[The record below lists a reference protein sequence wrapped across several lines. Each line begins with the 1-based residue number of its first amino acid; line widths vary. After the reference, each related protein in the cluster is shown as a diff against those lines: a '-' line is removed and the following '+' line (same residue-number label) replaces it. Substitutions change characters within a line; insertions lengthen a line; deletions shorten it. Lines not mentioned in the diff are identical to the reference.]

1 MILAELKAKNV
12 GDHKAAVRFLA
23 QGACKTT
30 FRVLGGT
37 RSYWPLVGESD
48 MGDMMM
54 DVFLENVSG
63 SQFEDL
69 DFDTGLRTEVFL

>member
-1 MILAELKAKNV
+1 
-12 GDHKAAVRFLA
+12 
-23 QGACKTT
+23 
-30 FRVLGGT
+30 
-37 RSYWPLVGESD
+37 

-63 SQFEDL
+63 SQSEDL